1 MAYPPCAGFGMT
13 PAPVSRWAVSFADL
27 ALLLLGFFVLLYVGR
42 ADLQEV
48 AVSTRAA
55 LDSEAAAG
63 DEVYEWA
70 GASLFVEGEARLQDS
85 ARARLAR
92 MGAEAARTGKTV
104 RIESFGGDPA
114 ARRFDGWELAAARA
128 AAAARAVREGGLAE
142 EDVEI
147 AMPARND
154 RKVAHR
160 LIVRVEG

>member
-1 MAYPPCAGFGMT
+1 MT
-13 PAPVSRWAVSFADL
+13 TTPVSRWAVSFADL
-27 ALLLLGFFVLLYVGR
+27 ALLLLGFFILLYAGR
-42 ADLQEV
+42 ADVQDV
-48 AVSTRAA
+48 AESAREA
-55 LDSEAAAG
+55 LDSEAAPA
-63 DEVYEWA
+63 DLVFDWA

-92 MGAEAARTGKTV
+92 IGAEAARGGKTI

-154 RKVAHR
+154 DKVAHR
-160 LIVRVEG
+160 LIVRVVN